1 MTHSHAHLRKAR
13 WLGVSPP
20 VVLAG
25 SLLVMLAG
33 CIGSAPRENYYTLSA
48 PPSSAPVAGAT
59 SPSIYVGPVSVP
71 ESVDRTPWVLRTS
84 ANQVE
89 ISDTHRWAEPL
100 KTAIP
105 RVLAE
110 VLSRELGTQRVLA
123 SRQASN
129 LPVDYR
135 VAIEVQR
142 FESSLDQGALI
153 DAVWTI
159 APGAGGTTRSGRTV
173 AREPAATRDYAGLA
187 AAHSRALERI
197 ARDIAAAIK

>member
-1 MTHSHAHLRKAR
+1 MKSIAGLLA
-13 WLGVSPP
+13 L
-20 VVLAG
+20 VLAG
-25 SLLVMLAG
+25 CVSSG
-33 CIGSAPRENYYTLSA
+33 PKESYYTLAA
-48 PPSSAPVAGAT
+48 PPSTASVPSST

-71 ESVDRTPWVLRTS
+71 DSVDRTAMVLGTS

-89 ISDTHRWAEPL
+89 ISDTYRWAEPL

-110 VLSRELGTQRVLA
+110 VLSREMQTQRVLA
-123 SRQASN
+123 SRQAAT

-135 VAIEVQR
+135 VALEVQR

-159 APGAGGTTRSGRTV
+159 AAAKGGATRTGRTV
-173 AREPAATRDYAGLA
+173 AQEPAPTRDIQGLA

-197 ARDIAAAIK
+197 GRDIAAALK